1 MRKYL
6 IYSTLAILGI
16 ITVFLIYLSNYGVKT
31 EKFNDLITDKIKTFD
46 PKLSLNINDVFLKI
60 NAKEKS
66 ININTQN
73 AKLYADNGNTLV
85 ELIMSKSHENKKDR
99 DFFTIGASH
108 LAFTVDDLQK
118 TYEYLLKNGIK
129 FNAPPQSPPDGKA
142 KVTFC
147 EDPDGTPIE
156 LVEVINSN

>member
-1 MRKYL
+1 
-6 IYSTLAILGI
+6 
-16 ITVFLIYLSNYGVKT
+16 
-31 EKFNDLITDKIKTFD
+31 
-46 PKLSLNINDVFLKI
+46 
-60 NAKEKS
+60 
-66 ININTQN
+66 
-73 AKLYADNGNTLV
+73 
-85 ELIMSKSHENKKDR
+85 MSKSHENKKDR

-118 TYEYLLKNGIK
+118 TYEHLLKNGIK

>member
-73 AKLYADNGNTLV
+73 AKLYLD
-85 ELIMSKSHENKKDR
+85 
-99 DFFTIGASH
+99 
-108 LAFTVDDLQK
+108 
-118 TYEYLLKNGIK
+118 
-129 FNAPPQSPPDGKA
+129 
-142 KVTFC
+142 
-147 EDPDGTPIE
+147 
-156 LVEVINSN
+156 